1 MLAESAL
8 RELGATTRTFRTV
21 REILFWVGEE
31 MDRRMAPRSAALEL
45 ASPRSS
51 EEIAEGIATLAAIIW
66 HLHSARRDVDPRCW
80 KHLFVWQR
88 GWNQPDDEFAK
99 DWGFRNFHEMR
110 RAMYQ
115 TEAVL
120 REAFTK
126 RGLLTERPL
135 QEVT

>member
-1 MLAESAL
+1 MMTEAEI
-8 RELGATTRTFRTV
+8 RELGAATRTFRTV
-21 REILFWVGEE
+21 REILFWIGEE

-51 EEIAEGIATLAAIIW
+51 NEIAEGIATLAAVIW
-66 HLHSARRDVDPRCW
+66 QLESARREVDPRCW
-80 KHLFVWQR
+80 RHLFVWQR
-88 GWNQPDDEFAK
+88 GWNQPDDGFAK
-99 DWGFRNFHEMR
+99 EWGFRNFHEMR
-110 RAMYQ
+110 REMYR

-120 REAFTK
+120 RETFTK